1 MPISRPDAETAK
13 TQLKPQLNTIHLAA
27 ESCYKKAMEIDTE
40 FDTWLKHAMELH
52 AACVETESSA
62 EERMYTTRLNM
73 AS

>member
-1 MPISRPDAETAK
+1 M
-13 TQLKPQLNTIHLAA
+13 PQLNTIHIAA

-73 AS
+73 VS